1 VAMFTSALKILG
13 PVFFLVAA
21 LHLALGLGAD
31 ELLGAQVTEQM
42 KSEPTLD
49 SQNRFYGVAFA
60 LYGAV
65 LILCARDLNRY
76 EPVLK
81 ATLYI
86 FFLAGLSRIVSWL
99 THGKP
104 APLVIALAAVELI
117 APPILLFWLS
127 RARNA
132 A

>member
-1 VAMFTSALKILG
+1 VATFTIALKILG
-13 PVFFLVAA
+13 PVFFLVAL
-21 LHLALGLGAD
+21 LHLGLGLGAD
-31 ELLGAQVTEQM
+31 ELLGANVTEQM
-42 KSEPTLD
+42 RAEPTLD

-65 LILCARDLNRY
+65 LLISARDLTRY

-86 FFLAGLSRIVSWL
+86 FFLAGLSRIVSLL

-104 APLVIALAAVELI
+104 APLVIALAAVELV